1 MDWYFLQMDRQ
12 GNMFNLFMD
21 ADGTPQR
28 LRIGNIND
36 LVPLDSAK
44 EVTLFPA
51 LTFRV

>member
-1 MDWYFLQMDRQ
+1 
-12 GNMFNLFMD
+12 MFNLYMD

-44 EVTLFPA
+44 EVTLHPE
-51 LTFRV
+51 LPSRV